1 MADRKFAHLHL
12 HTHYSLLDGFNRIPS
27 LVEQTAK
34 LGMTAVA
41 VTDHG
46 NLYGAVEF
54 YTKCREKGINPV
66 IGYEAYLAPGARTE
80 KKAARQGDAYSHLTL
95 LAKNE
100 RGFRNLIKLSSIA
113 FLEGFY
119 YNPRID
125 REVLGAHKDGLIC
138 LSGCLAGEFN
148 QYILADKHKE
158 ARALA
163 EWFANLFGKDFYVEI
178 QNNGI
183 GLQDQCTPVAA
194 DIADKLGVPLVATAD
209 AHYLC
214 AADAEAHDVLFCINT
229 GQKRDP
235 RKKKYPEERMPSPY
249 YVRSPED
256 MYKLFPGFE
265 DAVARSQEIADG
277 VDIRLDFKKRHFP
290 VFQPPPNLTPEDYL
304 RRLCEQGVKERYG
317 DTPSAAVTARLE
329 HELDTV
335 CKMGFAS
342 YFLIVWDFVR
352 FAREAGIPCTARG
365 SGCGAVVS
373 YVLYLSHVCPLEYDL
388 LFERFL
394 DPNRS
399 EAPDIDIDFCQD
411 RRGLVI
417 DYVKRKY
424 GAESVAQIG
433 TFGTLA
439 AKAALKDVGRV
450 LDVPL
455 ERVNFLC
462 KLVPMKGAIAADLD
476 EAMASPDFRR
486 EYDTD
491 PQVRQLVDIARKLEG
506 TNRNVGTHAAGVVI
520 ANGPITDYVPVQRP
534 PKKGADGTE
543 TSDATMTTQWE
554 MGILEKVGMLKMDF
568 LGLRNLTVL
577 DNCVKLIKRTR
588 GLDVDPMAFPLDDAP
603 TYALLQ
609 RGDAKGVFQLE
620 SEGIRELLK
629 RMKPDN
635 IRDLIAV
642 LALYRPGP
650 LEGGMVDEYIE
661 CKHGRRKPAYPH
673 PVTEPILGETHGVMV
688 YQEQVM
694 RILNKLGGIEL
705 AKAYACIKAISK
717 KKQDIIDE
725 RKADFVRGCLANGLP
740 AEKAEE
746 IFNLI
751 VKFGGYGFNKS
762 HTAAYAQIGYQT
774 AYLKTHFTAEYMAA
788 LLSSEIDDGNKRD
801 VMVDHIADARRLG
814 VEVLPPDVNR
824 GLADFTV
831 HNNRIV
837 FGLTAIKGL
846 GRGAAEEIVR
856 AREAGGK
863 FKDVFD
869 FAERVDRRTVQKAAV
884 EKMVMAGAFDAFG
897 KRAAVFQAIPKA
909 YQAAD
914 EKASERR
921 RGQKSFFDMFGD
933 AGDDPGPADPAAAT
947 GMLDVPEWP
956 EPEKLKFEKEALDFY
971 VSSHPLAQHD
981 EQLKRFRTHDAAQI
995 VKLPTGTAVLAGGM
1009 VTQLQVRTVQKNGKR
1024 WAMFYLE
1031 DFTGQCKCIL
1041 WSDEYARFKD
1051 VVTPDAVLLFEG
1063 AVEWREGGSAG
1074 DLIVRKVLTADD
1086 ARREMTKGLLLKM
1099 PYSDDD
1105 EALRKLDAVGLV
1117 LKRHRGATPVFLSV
1131 RDGGGRQVQLKLSAE
1146 FAVDPARLRA
1156 EELEMVLGPGAV
1168 LFTR

>member
-12 HTHYSLLDGFNRIPS
+12 HTHYSLLDGFNRIPA
-27 LVEQTAK
+27 LVEQTAN
-34 LGMTAVA
+34 LGMTALA

-54 YTKCREKGINPV
+54 YTACRAKGINPV

-119 YNPRID
+119 YHPRID
-125 REVLGAHKDGLIC
+125 REILEAHKEGLIC

-148 QYILADKHKE
+148 QYILADKPKE
-158 ARALA
+158 AKALA
-163 EWFANLFGKDFYVEI
+163 AYFAKLFGKDFYVEI

-194 DIADKLGVPLVATAD
+194 DIANKLGVPLVATAD

-214 AADAEAHDVLFCINT
+214 ATDAEAHDVLFCINT

-235 RKKKYPEERMPSPY
+235 RKRKYPEERMPNPY
-249 YVRSPED
+249 YVRSPDD
-256 MYKLFPGFE
+256 MYQLFPGFE

-277 VDIRLDFKKRHFP
+277 VDIQLDFKKRHFP
-290 VFQPPPNLTPEDYL
+290 VFQPPPNLTPEEYL
-304 RRLCEQGVKERYG
+304 RQLCEAGVKERYG
-317 DTPSAAVTARLE
+317 DNPSDAVTARLD
-329 HELDTV
+329 HELNTIN
-335 CKMGFAS
+335 KMGFAS
-342 YFLIVWDFVR
+342 YFLVVWDFVR
-352 FAREAGIPCTARG
+352 FARAEGIPSTARG
-365 SGCGAVVS
+365 SGCGAIVS

-455 ERVNFLC
+455 ERVNALC
-462 KLVPMKGAIAADLD
+462 KLVPMKGAISGDLD

-486 EYDTD
+486 EYEQD
-491 PQVRQLVDIARKLEG
+491 PQVRTLVDIARKLEG

-534 PKKGADGTE
+534 PKKGADGSE
-543 TSDATMTTQWE
+543 NSDVTMTTQWE

-588 GLDVDPMAFPLDDAP
+588 GLDVDPMTFPLDDKA

-673 PVTEPILGETHGVMV
+673 PITEPILVETHGVMV

-705 AKAYACIKAISK
+705 AQAYACIKAISK
-717 KKQDIIDE
+717 KKHDIIDA
-725 RKADFVRGCLANGLP
+725 RKADFVRGCVANGLSE
-740 AEKAEE
+740 EKGAE
-746 IFNLI
+746 IFDLI

-762 HTAAYAQIGYQT
+762 HTAAYAQI
-774 AYLKTHFTAEYMAA
+774 
-788 LLSSEIDDGNKRD
+788 
-801 VMVDHIADARRLG
+801 
-814 VEVLPPDVNR
+814 
-824 GLADFTV
+824 
-831 HNNRIV
+831 
-837 FGLTAIKGL
+837 
-846 GRGAAEEIVR
+846 
-856 AREAGGK
+856 
-863 FKDVFD
+863 
-869 FAERVDRRTVQKAAV
+869 
-884 EKMVMAGAFDAFG
+884 
-897 KRAAVFQAIPKA
+897 
-909 YQAAD
+909 
-914 EKASERR
+914 
-921 RGQKSFFDMFGD
+921 
-933 AGDDPGPADPAAAT
+933 
-947 GMLDVPEWP
+947 
-956 EPEKLKFEKEALDFY
+956 
-971 VSSHPLAQHD
+971 
-981 EQLKRFRTHDAAQI
+981 
-995 VKLPTGTAVLAGGM
+995 
-1009 VTQLQVRTVQKNGKR
+1009 
-1024 WAMFYLE
+1024 
-1031 DFTGQCKCIL
+1031 
-1041 WSDEYARFKD
+1041 
-1051 VVTPDAVLLFEG
+1051 
-1063 AVEWREGGSAG
+1063 
-1074 DLIVRKVLTADD
+1074 
-1086 ARREMTKGLLLKM
+1086 
-1099 PYSDDD
+1099 
-1105 EALRKLDAVGLV
+1105 
-1117 LKRHRGATPVFLSV
+1117 
-1131 RDGGGRQVQLKLSAE
+1131 
-1146 FAVDPARLRA
+1146 
-1156 EELEMVLGPGAV
+1156 
-1168 LFTR
+1168 